1 MADRGTLA
9 QWATI
14 AGDFPATLVRDIA
27 PEYLKD
33 GQTPDSYGLGIDRP
47 GYLYAEPSV
56 STGTY
61 WDAMA
66 TVSTPTDTPIS
77 GSQTWRYWH
86 NRLWGWP
93 TSWPT
98 VATTDK
104 VYYGAAGYDTD
115 YLIDGLGYFPLN
127 DATEIVYQVV
137 PFGPNM
143 AVFTTDNL
151 YIVRN
156 AAASGYALN
165 AEHVRQ
171 AGSVN
176 IPSDVVSVDGVLY
189 WANTRGIFAYDGQNV
204 RELTQP
210 VRSSLAPFSYSTVRK
225 LYANFDRHRIVGLNA
240 SDATAFIIEPGEQV
254 GLYDYSTS
262 GFRFTTRTLAG
273 KEGEP
278 LVIDKVA
285 FTYQYSG
292 TTAPTIG
299 LDVKIN
305 DTWKT
310 DVDHRIQFTQDNGR
324 SEAALDNMLACRRFA
339 LRVRSMTSGLYVSQI
354 MVHVKQG
361 GVWSYSGK

>member
-56 STGTY
+56 TDGTV
-61 WDAMA
+61 WDD
-66 TVSTPTDTPIS
+66 VSEASSPADTPIAVAA
-77 GSQTWRYWH
+77 TWRHAH

-93 TSWPT
+93 TY
-98 VATTDK
+98 ATTDK
-104 VYYGAAGYDTD
+104 LYYGTNGYDAD
-115 YLIDGLGYFPLN
+115 YLIDGLGYIPLN
-127 DATEIVYQVV
+127 DASEVIVQTV
-137 PFGPNM
+137 PFGQNM
-143 AVFTTDNL
+143 AVFTSDNL
-151 YIVRN
+151 YVVRN

-171 AGSVN
+171 AGGVRAAAC
-176 IPSDVVSVDGVLY
+176 VVAVDGVLY
-189 WANTRGIFAYDGQNV
+189 WVNTRGLFSYDGQSVN
-204 RELTQP
+204 ELTYLT
-210 VRSSLAPFSYSTVRK
+210 RSSLAPFSYSTTLDLR
-225 LYANFDRHRIVGLNA
+225 ANFDRSRVVGRGA
-240 SDATAFIIEPGEQV
+240 SGTTFIAQPGETP

-262 GFRFTTRTLAG
+262 GFRFTTRTLTG
-273 KEGEP
+273 KDGEP

-292 TTAPTIG
+292 STAPTIG